1 MSHPKSNIGPTGLT
15 DASMAMYGENRII
28 DLMNEGKRHRTP
40 EEQQIIDQVAERK
53 GREYAEEH
61 AELILTQARLVGV
74 I

>member
-1 MSHPKSNIGPTGLT
+1 MELT
-15 DASMAMYGENRII
+15 KTT
-28 DLMNEGKRHRTP
+28 DLMNGEKRNRTA

-61 AELILTQARLVGV
+61 AELILAQARLVGV